1 MISYY
6 SFIQDLS
13 YTYGS
18 DISATG
24 WKRSANGTRMA
35 YDFSYDGLHRLK
47 DAVYKEGSSV
57 NNHYTEKVTGYDR
70 NGNITTLQ
78 RYGRTGASSWG
89 VVDNLTLTRTGNQLT
104 SVSDSGRG
112 ISSVTWNEIDLPQT
126 VTFSNGSSI
135 NYYYAADGTKLREV
149 RTVSGTATTI
159 DWCGVCAG
167 NPMNVVDKDGLFP
180 IWPIIFALADY
191 GMQVS
196 DNYNQGLRGYDMLL
210 GEINVAEVILSA
222 VPVSKGS
229 TIAQLGKTFAK
240 EAFKAGIKY
249 TPNDKFDVNENVSDV
264 LSRAIISTTAD
275 AAVGRLLEFGSEA
288 ATTAAKKASE
298 SAAKKAIHDA
308 NIAANRS
315 RSTVRATRAETSQ
328 GVAHVARADYLER
341 KIVNGTLVKAPE
353 LTKMAASTTAE
364 KVYEIIDPLSVD
376 KSGYFYLTG
385 FGK

>member
-1 MISYY
+1 
-6 SFIQDLS
+6 
-13 YTYGS
+13 
-18 DISATG
+18 
-24 WKRSANGTRMA
+24 
-35 YDFSYDGLHRLK
+35 
-47 DAVYKEGSSV
+47 
-57 NNHYTEKVTGYDR
+57 
-70 NGNITTLQ
+70 
-78 RYGRTGASSWG
+78 
-89 VVDNLTLTRTGNQLT
+89 
-104 SVSDSGRG
+104 
-112 ISSVTWNEIDLPQT
+112 
-126 VTFSNGSSI
+126 
-135 NYYYAADGTKLREV
+135 
-149 RTVSGTATTI
+149 
-159 DWCGVCAG
+159 
-167 NPMNVVDKDGLFP
+167 MNAVDKDGLFP

-298 SAAKKAIHDA
+298 GAAKKAIHDA

-328 GVAHVARADYLER
+328 GAAHVARADYLER

-353 LTKMAASTTAE
+353 LTKMAASTTAQ

>member
-126 VTFSNGSSI
+126 VTFSNGSTI

-149 RTVSGTATTI
+149 RTVSGTARLY
-159 DWCGVCAG
+159 DPALGRWLSQD
-167 NPMNVVDKDGLFP
+167 PM
-180 IWPIIFALADY
+180 AD
-191 GMQVS
+191 
-196 DNYNQGLRGYDMLL
+196 
-210 GEINVAEVILSA
+210 
-222 VPVSKGS
+222 
-229 TIAQLGKTFAK
+229 TC
-240 EAFKAGIKY
+240 
-249 TPNDKFDVNENVSDV
+249 
-264 LSRAIISTTAD
+264 
-275 AAVGRLLEFGSEA
+275 
-288 ATTAAKKASE
+288 
-298 SAAKKAIHDA
+298 
-308 NIAANRS
+308 
-315 RSTVRATRAETSQ
+315 
-328 GVAHVARADYLER
+328 
-341 KIVNGTLVKAPE
+341 
-353 LTKMAASTTAE
+353 
-364 KVYEIIDPLSVD
+364 
-376 KSGYFYLTG
+376 
-385 FGK
+385 